1 MIKAFFYD
9 AEGEDR
15 EISLEKK
22 LPQLG
27 EQQLLWVD
35 VIGRDGEELERVG
48 GLFELTSRSVAE
60 LRSSR
65 RTVSLNNYG
74 DYFQFDV
81 QSIAHQE
88 ESKGTAPK
96 IPRSTRLDFIIGRQ
110 WLLTVHENEV
120 AFLTEFREQDR
131 GETLIGNLSSPSL
144 AASLL
149 DWHLT
154 SYLAAIEKLEAFVDA
169 LDVRMLAGKSVRDD
183 LLGQLVSG
191 RRYVSSLRR
200 NLAPQRSVF
209 YGLSRPDF
217 SLVATSN
224 AAEHFKS
231 LERRFERALDTVEHG
246 RELTQGS
253 FDLFSTR
260 VAETTNVL
268 IRRLTF
274 LSLML
279 GAIGAVAGI
288 FGMNFETPYT
298 ATGVRGFWFVLGCL
312 GIVVAIS
319 AGVSRYRKWI

>member
-1 MIKAFFYD
+1 
-9 AEGEDR
+9 
-15 EISLEKK
+15 
-22 LPQLG
+22 
-27 EQQLLWVD
+27 
-35 VIGRDGEELERVG
+35 
-48 GLFELTSRSVAE
+48 
-60 LRSSR
+60 
-65 RTVSLNNYG
+65 
-74 DYFQFDV
+74 
-81 QSIAHQE
+81 
-88 ESKGTAPK
+88 
-96 IPRSTRLDFIIGRQ
+96 
-110 WLLTVHENEV
+110 
-120 AFLTEFREQDR
+120 
-131 GETLIGNLSSPSL
+131 
-144 AASLL
+144 
-149 DWHLT
+149 
-154 SYLAAIEKLEAFVDA
+154 SYLAALEKLEAFVDA

-191 RRYVSSLRR
+191 RRYVSNLRR

-231 LERRFERALDTVEHG
+231 LEHRFERALDTVEHG

-279 GAIGAVAGI
+279 GVIGAVAGI

-298 ATGVRGFWFVLGCL
+298 ATGVRGFWLVIGGLVVLAAL
-312 GIVVAIS
+312 S
-319 AGVSRYRKWI
+319 ATVS